1 MWTLA
6 SQDIKPFV
14 LPYTLSYVD
23 QPSHNTVCIIDRDM
37 FSMTSSLSIP
47 YTCLPRVQLTYVL
60 IVLYIPLIPE
70 IRNKKLLRIL
80 RKILSAFFQTL
91 WRTMPTLNSHGL
103 RSLSTALALR
113 SVGFNLRRL
122 RLRLPPGQINVEL
135 IKPAFSQLVFQAF
148 HLFHRIRS
156 QSS

>member
-37 FSMTSSLSIP
+37 FSMTSFLSIP
-47 YTCLPRVQLTYVL
+47 Y
-60 IVLYIPLIPE
+60 IYIPLIPE

-80 RKILSAFFQTL
+80 RKILSAFF
-91 WRTMPTLNSHGL
+91 
-103 RSLSTALALR
+103 
-113 SVGFNLRRL
+113 
-122 RLRLPPGQINVEL
+122 
-135 IKPAFSQLVFQAF
+135 
-148 HLFHRIRS
+148 
-156 QSS
+156 